1 MSERTVYEYAIV
13 RFVPNVERGEFINVG
28 VALYCRKQRY
38 ASLQFAL
45 NETKLKALFDTV
57 DIELLRNHLL
67 SFQRICA
74 GDKKAG
80 RIAVLDQTERFRW
93 LTANRST
100 IIQCSPTHIGMC
112 ISAQETHDEL
122 YKKLIL

>member
-45 NETKLKALFDTV
+45 NEKKLKALFDKV

-67 SFQRICA
+67 SFQRICE
-74 GDKKAG
+74 GDKNAG
-80 RIAVLDQTERFRW
+80 RIALLDQTERFRW

-112 ISAQETHDEL
+112 INAQETHDEL